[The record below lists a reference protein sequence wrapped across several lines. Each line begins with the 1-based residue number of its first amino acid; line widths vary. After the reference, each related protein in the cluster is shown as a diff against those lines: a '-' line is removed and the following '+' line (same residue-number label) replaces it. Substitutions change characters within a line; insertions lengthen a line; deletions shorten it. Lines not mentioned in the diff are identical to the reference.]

1 MGLLDDIA
9 LFARSQ
15 AEMDAARVD
24 AERKLAEQYGSLA
37 AYTGAQFAPGS
48 ATLEARGGL
57 AQPPELGL
65 PVSRLPEHMLEA
77 EKLPGMAEI
86 YDVFQSADPY
96 MEQPSAGYVPKRPMP
111 NPEAQQSALDLL
123 LLGMGVTGDALQAGG
138 GAAGAIAGG
147 ALKIPRA
154 IQKFNR
160 LINNYNAD
168 PFGFRS
174 KLIEEL
180 RIAKNEGM
188 TFQNFQALENHLK
201 KKGVKPEEINTMF
214 QLRNMGQED
223 QFRFLSPPRER
234 TRIDPGQVLEYATLQ
249 TPNRRTL
256 ITEEAYGG
264 ILQQKVN
271 EKDGK
276 AVTAVIGDNPYTDQG
291 FHVLHPREIDEKY
304 LGQNL
309 NDQAYVL
316 SFDTKLYEQNP
327 VTNTDFTGLMDD
339 SSEHWFK
346 DYFDA
351 EEQKTYGVP
360 RRDVLGHYRTTD
372 RIYIDPKDNQ
382 PKRILFLE
390 EVQSDFLGNLND
402 LRASQ
407 RMRQEAEKD
416 LQEIRWI
423 EGDQTELAQTRLG
436 DRKILNLK
444 QHNALIKKLAIEK
457 RDRLLALTKK
467 LRGEDAPSD
476 QSAVNIPTRF
486 QQDYYEILELAEDM
500 DKAVD
505 NTGGALSIEELS
517 RYDRRMYEILENMSQ
532 ATDEAADS
540 LSKRTSVAPFVKD
553 PKKMYDALVKRIK
566 MRAYRQGYDGIALA
580 PGEVHVDRWAGVGLH
595 TKKQKEGMRKIYSD
609 LIQPRINK
617 AMGHKADGTMKMENY
632 DQFEELEIPNIGLAT
647 DRDGNYIPKSY
658 NAPVWLFTEDDLKKI
673 ETEGMY
679 EYKDGGAVNK
689 MVNDVDIFS

>member
-1 MGLLDDIA
+1 MGLLDDIE

-15 AEMDAARVD
+15 SDLLRRKAEMDLERLE
-24 AERKLAEQYGSLA
+24 AERKLAKQYGSLA

-48 ATLEARGGL
+48 ATLEARGGM

-65 PVSRLPEHMLEA
+65 PFSRLPEHMLEA

-86 YDVFQSADPY
+86 YDVFQSTDPY

-180 RIAKNEGM
+180 RIATNEGM
-188 TFQNFQALENHLK
+188 TFQNFQALENYLK

-214 QLRNMGQED
+214 QLRNMSEKD
-223 QFRFLSPPRER
+223 QFVRFSPGQKYSKK
-234 TRIDPGQVLEYATLQ
+234 IDPGKVLENAVLNS
-249 TPNRRTL
+249 PNRRTL
-256 ITEEAYGG
+256 IREEAYGG

-276 AVTAVIGDNPYTDQG
+276 AVTAVVGDNPYTDQS
-291 FHVLHPREIDEKY
+291 FYVLHPREIDEQY
-304 LGQNL
+304 FGENL

-316 SFDTKLYEQNP
+316 SFDTKLDKTNP
-327 VTNTDFTGLMDD
+327 ATPTLADFTGLMDD

-346 DYFDA
+346 DYYDA
-351 EEQKTYGVP
+351 DGKLRVGVP

-372 RIYIDPKDNQ
+372 RIYMDPKDNQ

-402 LRASQ
+402 LRAAQ

-423 EGDQTELAQTRLG
+423 EGDQTELAQTILG

-444 QHNALIKKLAIEK
+444 QHNALIKKLALEK
-457 RDRLLALTKK
+457 RDRLLALAKK
-467 LRGEDAPSD
+467 LRGEEFSLRNPE
-476 QSAVNIPTRF
+476 VNIPKDFR
-486 QQDYYEILELAEDM
+486 QEYYEILELANAM
-500 DKAVD
+500 DVDVD
-505 NTGGALSIEELS
+505 NTGGALTMEKLS
-517 RYDRRMYEILENMSQ
+517 RYDKRMDEVLGLINEVTLE
-532 ATDEAADS
+532 TDT
-540 LSKRTSVAPFVKD
+540 LLKNRTSVAPFVKD

-580 PGEVHVDRWAGVGLH
+580 PGEVHVDRWENTGLH
-595 TKKQKEGMRKIYSD
+595 TDKQKEGMRKIYSE

-617 AMGHKADGTMKMENY
+617 AMGHKADGTMKME
-632 DQFEELEIPNIGLAT
+632 DI
-647 DRDGNYIPKSY
+647 DRDKTY
-658 NAPVWLFTEDDLKKI
+658 NAPVWIFTEDDLKKI

>member
-1 MGLLDDIA
+1 MGLLDDIE

-48 ATLEARGGL
+48 ATLEARGGM

-65 PVSRLPEHMLEA
+65 PVSDLPEYMVEG
-77 EKLPGMAEI
+77 EKLPSMAET

-188 TFQNFQALENHLK
+188 KFQNFQALENHLK

-214 QLRNMGQED
+214 QLRNMSQDD

-264 ILQQKVN
+264 ILQQKIN

-351 EEQKTYGVP
+351 DEQKTYGLP

-436 DRKILNLK
+436 DRKILDLK

-467 LRGEDAPSD
+467 LRGEDAPTD

-532 ATDEAADS
+532 ATDETVDS

-580 PGEVHVDRWAGVGLH
+580 PGEVHVDRWAGSGLH
-595 TKKQKEGMRKIYSD
+595 TDKQQEGMRKIYSD

-632 DQFEELEIPNIGLAT
+632 DQFEEIPNIGLAT

-673 ETEGMY
+673 ETEGVY

-689 MVNDVDIFS
+689 IVNDVDIFS

>member
-123 LLGMGVTGDALQAGG
+123 LLGMGVTGDALQAFGPV
-138 GAAGAIAGG
+138 GAIAGG
-147 ALKIPRA
+147 ALKLPRN

-234 TRIDPGQVLEYATLQ
+234 TRIDPGKVLEYATLQ

-256 ITEEAYGG
+256 IREEAYGG

-276 AVTAVIGDNPYTDQG
+276 AVTAVVGDNPYTDQG

-580 PGEVHVDRWAGVGLH
+580 
-595 TKKQKEGMRKIYSD
+595 KK
-609 LIQPRINK
+609 K
-617 AMGHKADGTMKMENY
+617 A
-632 DQFEELEIPNIGLAT
+632 
-647 DRDGNYIPKSY
+647 
-658 NAPVWLFTEDDLKKI
+658 
-673 ETEGMY
+673 
-679 EYKDGGAVNK
+679 
-689 MVNDVDIFS
+689 

>member
-48 ATLEARGGL
+48 ATLEARGGM

-77 EKLPGMAEI
+77 EKLPGMAET

-154 IQKFNR
+154 IQRVNR

-188 TFQNFQALENHLK
+188 KFQNFQALENYLK

-264 ILQQKVN
+264 ILQQKIN

-316 SFDTKLYEQNP
+316 SFDTKLDKTNP
-327 VTNTDFTGLMDD
+327 ATPTLADFTGLMDD

-346 DYFDA
+346 DYYDA
-351 EEQKTYGVP
+351 DGKLRVGVP

-372 RIYIDPKDNQ
+372 RIYMDPKDNQ

-390 EVQSDFLGNLND
+390 EVQSDFIGNLND
-402 LRASQ
+402 LRAAQ
-407 RMRQEAEKD
+407 RMRQEAEND

-436 DRKILNLK
+436 DRKILDLK
-444 QHNALIKKLAIEK
+444 QHNALIKKLALEK
-457 RDRLLALTKK
+457 RDRLLALAKK

-476 QSAVNIPTRF
+476 R
-486 QQDYYEILELAEDM
+486 
-500 DKAVD
+500 
-505 NTGGALSIEELS
+505 
-517 RYDRRMYEILENMSQ
+517 
-532 ATDEAADS
+532 
-540 LSKRTSVAPFVKD
+540 
-553 PKKMYDALVKRIK
+553 
-566 MRAYRQGYDGIALA
+566 
-580 PGEVHVDRWAGVGLH
+580 
-595 TKKQKEGMRKIYSD
+595 
-609 LIQPRINK
+609 
-617 AMGHKADGTMKMENY
+617 
-632 DQFEELEIPNIGLAT
+632 
-647 DRDGNYIPKSY
+647 
-658 NAPVWLFTEDDLKKI
+658 
-673 ETEGMY
+673 
-679 EYKDGGAVNK
+679 
-689 MVNDVDIFS
+689 

>member
-123 LLGMGVTGDALQAGG
+123 LLGMGVTGDALQAFGPV
-138 GAAGAIAGG
+138 GAIAGG
-147 ALKIPRA
+147 ALKLPRN

-234 TRIDPGQVLEYATLQ
+234 TRIDPGKVLEYATLQ

-617 AMGHKADGTMKMENY
+617 VMGHKADGTMKMENY

>member
-1 MGLLDDIA
+1 MGLLDDIE

-48 ATLEARGGL
+48 ATLEARGGM

-65 PVSRLPEHMLEA
+65 PVSDLPEYMVEG
-77 EKLPGMAEI
+77 EKLPSMAET

-96 MEQPSAGYVPKRPMP
+96 IEQPSAGYVPKRPMP

-147 ALKIPRA
+147 ALKLPRN

-188 TFQNFQALENHLK
+188 KFQNFQALENHLK

-214 QLRNMGQED
+214 QLRNMSQDD

-276 AVTAVIGDNPYTDQG
+276 AVTAVVGNNPYTDQG
-291 FHVLHPREIDEKY
+291 FHVLHPREIDEQY
-304 LGQNL
+304 FGENL

-316 SFDTKLYEQNP
+316 SFDTKLDQTNP
-327 VTNTDFTGLMDD
+327 ATNTDFTGLMDD

-351 EEQKTYGVP
+351 DEQIKVGVP

-372 RIYIDPKDNQ
+372 RIYMDPKDNQ

-407 RMRQEAEKD
+407 RVRQEAEKD
-416 LQEIRWI
+416 LQEISWI
-423 EGDQTELAQTRLG
+423 EGDQNVLAKSELGAEDPDLM
-436 DRKILNLK
+436 
-444 QHNALIKKLAIEK
+444 KKLAIEK
-457 RDRLLALTKK
+457 TKRLLALVKK
-467 LRGEDAPSD
+467 LKGEDAPSD
-476 QSAVNIPTRF
+476 RSTVNIPKDF
-486 QQDYYEILELAEDM
+486 LQEYYKIAELADQIDEVPYIVTID
-500 DKAVD
+500 
-505 NTGGALSIEELS
+505 ELS
-517 RYDRRMYEILENMSQ
+517 ALDQKIYNIL
-532 ATDEAADS
+532 TDIRDISVETDDI
-540 LSKRTSVAPFVKD
+540 LQKRTSVAPFVKD

-580 PGEVHVDRWAGVGLH
+580 PGEVHVDRWENTGLH
-595 TKKQKEGMRKIYSD
+595 TDKQKEGMRNIYSD

-617 AMGHKADGTMKMENY
+617 AMGHKADGTMKMEN
-632 DQFEELEIPNIGLAT
+632 I
-647 DRDGNYIPKSY
+647 DRDKTY
-658 NAPVWLFTEDDLKKI
+658 NAPVWIFTEDDLKKI
-673 ETEGMY
+673 ETEGVY

>member
-1 MGLLDDIA
+1 MGLLDDIE

-48 ATLEARGGL
+48 ATLEARGGM

-65 PVSRLPEHMLEA
+65 PVSDLPKYMVEG
-77 EKLPGMAEI
+77 EKLPSMAET

-111 NPEAQQSALDLL
+111 NPQAQQSALDLL

-188 TFQNFQALENHLK
+188 KFQNFQALENHLK

-214 QLRNMGQED
+214 QLRNMSQDD

-264 ILQQKVN
+264 ILQQKIN

-351 EEQKTYGVP
+351 DEQKTYGLP

-436 DRKILNLK
+436 DRKILDLK

-467 LRGEDAPSD
+467 LRGEDAPTD

-532 ATDEAADS
+532 ATDETVDS

-580 PGEVHVDRWAGVGLH
+580 PGEVHVDRWAGSGLH
-595 TKKQKEGMRKIYSD
+595 TDKQQEGMRKIYSD

-632 DQFEELEIPNIGLAT
+632 DQFEEIPNIGLAT

-673 ETEGMY
+673 ETEGVY

-689 MVNDVDIFS
+689 IVNDVDIFS

>member
-1 MGLLDDIA
+1 MGLLDDIE

-48 ATLEARGGL
+48 ATLEARGGM

-65 PVSRLPEHMLEA
+65 PVSDLPEYMVEG
-77 EKLPGMAEI
+77 EKLPSMAET

-96 MEQPSAGYVPKRPMP
+96 IEQPSAGYVPKRPMP

-147 ALKIPRA
+147 ALKLPRN

-188 TFQNFQALENHLK
+188 KFQNFQALENYLK

-214 QLRNMGQED
+214 QLRNMSEKDQFVRFSPGQEY
-223 QFRFLSPPRER
+223 SKK
-234 TRIDPGQVLEYATLQ
+234 IDPGKVLDNAAFDSS
-249 TPNRRTL
+249 NRRTL

-276 AVTAVIGDNPYTDQG
+276 AVTAVVGNNPYTDQG
-291 FHVLHPREIDEKY
+291 FHVLHPREIDEQY
-304 LGQNL
+304 FGENL

-316 SFDTKLYEQNP
+316 SFDTKLDQTNP
-327 VTNTDFTGLMDD
+327 ATNTDFTGLMDD

-351 EEQKTYGVP
+351 DEQIKVGVP

-372 RIYIDPKDNQ
+372 RIYMDPKDNQ

-407 RMRQEAEKD
+407 RVRQEAEKD
-416 LQEIRWI
+416 LQEISWI
-423 EGDQTELAQTRLG
+423 EGDQNVLAKSELGAEDPDLM
-436 DRKILNLK
+436 
-444 QHNALIKKLAIEK
+444 KKLAIEK
-457 RDRLLALTKK
+457 TKRLLALVKK
-467 LRGEDAPSD
+467 LKGEDAPSD
-476 QSAVNIPTRF
+476 RSTVNIPKDF
-486 QQDYYEILELAEDM
+486 LQEYYKIAELADQIDEVPYIVTID
-500 DKAVD
+500 
-505 NTGGALSIEELS
+505 ELS
-517 RYDRRMYEILENMSQ
+517 ALDQKIYNIL
-532 ATDEAADS
+532 TDIRDISVETDDI
-540 LSKRTSVAPFVKD
+540 LQKRTSVAPFVKD

-580 PGEVHVDRWAGVGLH
+580 PGEVHVDRWENTGLH
-595 TKKQKEGMRKIYSD
+595 TDKQKEGMRNIYSD

-617 AMGHKADGTMKMENY
+617 AMGHKADGTMKME
-632 DQFEELEIPNIGLAT
+632 DI
-647 DRDGNYIPKSY
+647 DRDKTY
-658 NAPVWLFTEDDLKKI
+658 NAPVWIFTEDDLKKI
-673 ETEGMY
+673 ETEGVY

>member
-48 ATLEARGGL
+48 ATLEARGGM

-65 PVSRLPEHMLEA
+65 PVSDLPEYMVEA
-77 EKLPGMAEI
+77 EKLPGMAET

-188 TFQNFQALENHLK
+188 TFQNFQALENYLK

-276 AVTAVIGDNPYTDQG
+276 AVTAVVGDNPYTDQS
-291 FHVLHPREIDEKY
+291 FYVLHPREIDEQY
-304 LGQNL
+304 FGDNL

-436 DRKILNLK
+436 DRKILDLK

-486 QQDYYEILELAEDM
+486 QQDYYEILELAEEM

-532 ATDEAADS
+532 ATDQADYS

-580 PGEVHVDRWAGVGLH
+580 PGEVHVDRWENTGLH
-595 TKKQKEGMRKIYSD
+595 TDKQKEGMRKIYSD

-617 AMGHKADGTMKMENY
+617 AMGHKADGTMKME
-632 DQFEELEIPNIGLAT
+632 DI
-647 DRDGNYIPKSY
+647 DRDKTY
-658 NAPVWLFTEDDLKKI
+658 NAPVWIFTEDDLKKI

>member
-1 MGLLDDIA
+1 MGLLDDIE

-48 ATLEARGGL
+48 ATLEARGGM

-65 PVSRLPEHMLEA
+65 PVSDLPKYMVEA

-188 TFQNFQALENHLK
+188 TFQNFQALENYLK

-214 QLRNMGQED
+214 QLRNMSQDDQFVRFSPGQEY
-223 QFRFLSPPRER
+223 SKK
-234 TRIDPGQVLEYATLQ
+234 IDPGKVLDNAAFDS
-249 TPNRRTL
+249 PNRRTL

-276 AVTAVIGDNPYTDQG
+276 AVTPVIGKNQYTDQG
-291 FHVLHPREIDEKY
+291 FYVLHPREIDEQY
-304 LGQNL
+304 LGQDL

-316 SFDTKLYEQNP
+316 SFNTKLYEENP
-327 VTNTDFTGLMDD
+327 VTNTDFTGFMDD
-339 SSEHWFK
+339 QSQHWFK
-346 DYFDA
+346 DYYDGD
-351 EEQKTYGVP
+351 EKINVGVP
-360 RRDVLGHYRTTD
+360 RRDILGHYRTTD
-372 RIYIDPKDNQ
+372 RIYMDPDSGQ

-390 EVQSDFLGNLND
+390 EVQSDFIGNLNN
-402 LRASQ
+402 
-407 RMRQEAEKD
+407 MRSAQKMRKETEKD
-416 LQEIRWI
+416 LENIAWI
-423 EGDQTELAQTRLG
+423 EGDQDVLRKSSFGEEDPQLMKRITR
-436 DRKILNLK
+436 
-444 QHNALIKKLAIEK
+444 EK
-457 RDRLLALTKK
+457 RDRLLALVEK
-467 LRGEDAPSD
+467 LRGKDAPNLRSRI
-476 QSAVNIPTRF
+476 NIPSHFEQEYDLIF
-486 QQDYYEILELAEDM
+486 QLAEELDI
-500 DKAVD
+500 DVD
-505 NTGGALSIEELS
+505 NTGGFYNIDNLSALDQKIHNILTDMRDIAKET
-517 RYDRRMYEILENMSQ
+517 EIDLQ
-532 ATDEAADS
+532 
-540 LSKRTSVAPFVKD
+540 KRTSVAPFVKD

-580 PGEVHVDRWAGVGLH
+580 PGEVHVDRWAGSGLH
-595 TKKQKEGMRKIYSD
+595 TDKQKEGMRKIYSD

-617 AMGHKADGTMKMENY
+617 AMGHKADGTMKMENPDEY
-632 DQFEELEIPNIGLAT
+632 DSDVT
-647 DRDGNYIPKSY
+647 DSLVREGKTY
-658 NAPVWLFTEDDLKKI
+658 NAPVWLFAEDDLKKI
-673 ETEGMY
+673 ETEGVY

-689 MVNDVDIFS
+689 IVNDVDIFS

>member
-1 MGLLDDIA
+1 MGLLDDIE

-37 AYTGAQFAPGS
+37 AYMGAQFAPGS

-65 PVSRLPEHMLEA
+65 PFSRLPEHMLEA

-188 TFQNFQALENHLK
+188 TFQNFQALENYLK

-234 TRIDPGQVLEYATLQ
+234 TRIDPGKVLEYATLQ

-264 ILQQKVN
+264 ILQQKIN

-346 DYFDA
+346 DYYDA
-351 EEQKTYGVP
+351 DGKLRVGVP

-423 EGDQTELAQTRLG
+423 EGDQTELAQTILG

-457 RDRLLALTKK
+457 RDRLLALAKK
-467 LRGEDAPSD
+467 LRGEEFSLRNPE
-476 QSAVNIPTRF
+476 VNIPKDFR
-486 QQDYYEILELAEDM
+486 QEYYEILELANAM
-500 DKAVD
+500 DVDVD
-505 NTGGALSIEELS
+505 NTGGALTMEKLS
-517 RYDRRMYEILENMSQ
+517 RYDKRMDEVLGLINEVTLE
-532 ATDEAADS
+532 TDT
-540 LSKRTSVAPFVKD
+540 LLKNRTSVAPFVKD

-580 PGEVHVDRWAGVGLH
+580 PGEVHVDRWENTGLH
-595 TKKQKEGMRKIYSD
+595 TDKQKEGMRKIYSE

-617 AMGHKADGTMKMENY
+617 AMGHKADGTMKME
-632 DQFEELEIPNIGLAT
+632 DI
-647 DRDGNYIPKSY
+647 DRDKTY
-658 NAPVWLFTEDDLKKI
+658 NAPVWIFTEDDLKKI
-673 ETEGMY
+673 ETEGIY
-679 EYKDGGAVNK
+679 EYKDGGAVSK
-689 MVNDVDIFS
+689 IVNDVDIFS

>member
-1 MGLLDDIA
+1 MGLLDDIE

-15 AEMDAARVD
+15 AEIDAARVD

-48 ATLEARGGL
+48 ATLEARGGM

-65 PVSRLPEHMLEA
+65 PVSDLPEYMVEG
-77 EKLPGMAEI
+77 EKLPSMAET

-147 ALKIPRA
+147 ALKLPRN

-160 LINNYNAD
+160 LINHYNAD

-188 TFQNFQALENHLK
+188 KFQNFQALENYLK

-214 QLRNMGQED
+214 QLRNMSQDD
-223 QFRFLSPPRER
+223 QFRFLSPPRES

-276 AVTAVIGDNPYTDQG
+276 AVTAVVGNNPYTDQG

-316 SFDTKLYEQNP
+316 SFDTKLDQTNP
-327 VTNTDFTGLMDD
+327 ATNTDFTGLMDD

-346 DYFDA
+346 DYFDFD
-351 EEQKTYGVP
+351 EKIKVGVP

-372 RIYIDPKDNQ
+372 RIYMDPKDNQ

-402 LRASQ
+402 LRSAQ

-423 EGDQTELAQTRLG
+423 EGDQTQLAQT
-436 DRKILNLK
+436 DRDE
-444 QHNALIKKLAIEK
+444 APRFYDRLIKKLAIEK
-457 RDRLLALTKK
+457 RDRLLDLAKK
-467 LRGEDAPSD
+467 LRGEDAPTN
-476 QSAVNIPTRF
+476 QSMANIPRDF
-486 QQDYYEILELAEDM
+486 QQDYYEIYELAEEM
-500 DKAVD
+500 DRAVD

-517 RYDRRMYEILENMSQ
+517 RYDRRTYEILENMSQ
-532 ATDEAADS
+532 ATDQADYS

-580 PGEVHVDRWAGVGLH
+580 PGEVHVDRWENTGLH
-595 TKKQKEGMRKIYSD
+595 TDKQKEGMRKIYSD

-617 AMGHKADGTMKMENY
+617 AMGHKADGTMKME
-632 DQFEELEIPNIGLAT
+632 DI
-647 DRDGNYIPKSY
+647 DRDKTY
-658 NAPVWLFTEDDLKKI
+658 NAPVWIFTEDDLKKI